1 MRFQKTMRI
10 LSRLAFSALLLQY
23 CAGSAGLP
31 TAENFAQALRNE
43 QTATTFE
50 RLVEGGGGFEN
61 LLGKEKYTLIV
72 PMDATFAA
80 LGIDEL
86 MVLMNPA
93 NAAAGTE
100 IVKGHIATGAFSPDK
115 LPSAGNLTLLN
126 GKTVPVSNPASG
138 LQIGGATVV
147 KTIKTKQGYLYFVN
161 RILK

>member
-1 MRFQKTMRI
+1 LGI
-10 LSRLAFSALLLQY
+10 LSWITFLFLLLQY
-23 CAGSAGLP
+23 CASSAGLP

-72 PMDATFAA
+72 PLDATFAA
-80 LGIDEL
+80 LGMDEL
-86 MVLMNPA
+86 MVLMDPA
-93 NAAAGTE
+93 NSAAGTE
-100 IVKGHIATGAFSPDK
+100 IVKGHIATGAFPPSK
-115 LPSAGNLTLLN
+115 LPAAGSLTLLN
-126 GKTVPVSNPASG
+126 GKTTPVSNAASG

-147 KTIKTKQGYLYFVN
+147 KTVKTKQGYLYFVN